1 VRLSGGVRRR
11 PGKER
16 GGEHDPKKS
25 SHRLL
30 QRSLQMLGVLQVLL
44 DRRPD
49 LLDQALS
56 SAFFAF
62 GMSTLS
68 IASSTCW

>member
-1 VRLSGGVRRR
+1 
-11 PGKER
+11 
-16 GGEHDPKKS
+16 
-25 SHRLL
+25 
-30 QRSLQMLGVLQVLL
+30 MLGVVQVLL

-49 LLDQALS
+49 LLDQPLS